1 LDLAGGQLKPAVS
14 DATAPEI
21 IQVRLIERQRLQI
34 VKAGRTAELADLQ
47 DEGAPFEADDVVEA
61 IDEKTQRDIN
71 PDRPGCRDL
80 VSVTGLQRSNRRL
93 APVNRSEI
101 DSGEPQMTLEKH
113 LRLRRNGVR
122 S

>member
-1 LDLAGGQLKPAVS
+1 LKPAAPG
-14 DATAPEI
+14 ATASEVI
-21 IQVRLIERQRLQI
+21 HISLIERQPLQI
-34 VKAGRTAELADLQ
+34 SQAERIAELADLQ
-47 DEGAPFEADDVVEA
+47 DEGAPLEADDVVEA